1 MLFMEEGNRTCR
13 CVPAGTNPYA
23 SSMNTPI
30 LTESTASRNHPEPA
44 ELQRFLRGEASRD
57 EVRAIVRHLLAG
69 CPECTAVMGPTYG
82 LAKRWP
88 KALPAGK
95 RTGRIRLE
103 REAVGE
109 WSSMPAC
116 P

>member
-1 MLFMEEGNRTCR
+1 
-13 CVPAGTNPYA
+13 VPGRTNPYA
-23 SSMNTPI
+23 SSVDTPI
-30 LTESTASRNHPEPA
+30 LTESIASRKHPEPA

-57 EVRAIVRHLLAG
+57 EARAIVRHLLAG
-69 CPECTAVMGPTYG
+69 CPECTAVMGPIYG

-103 REAVGE
+103 REAVR
-109 WSSMPAC
+109 
-116 P
+116 